1 MTRYLWVTARKAEGF
16 PVTAACEIAGISTST
31 FYEWAHAR
39 EHGPTEA
46 QWEEISLCDE
56 IVNIYEDNDG
66 TYGVPRIHA
75 ELVDLGWVVNHKKVE
90 RLMREL
96 GLQGVHKPATV
107 RTTVPAGGEHPHV
120 PDRIGRDFSVGAPC
134 TRWVGDITYI
144 STGEGWLYLASVLD
158 LGSRKY
164 VGYSMADHMRTGLVS
179 DALDMAINAH
189 GGAVQGTVMHS
200 DRGSQYLS
208 GDFQEKVKDAGM
220 LQSVG
225 RTGVCWDNA
234 AAESLWSS
242 LKREVVH
249 RYRFA
254 TRAEA
259 RRAIFAWINWYN
271 QHRRHSALGYLSPNR
286 YEQQYTQ
293 THSGLKAA

>member
-1 MTRYLWVTARKAEGF
+1 MTRYEWVAARKAEGF
-16 PVTAACEIAGISTST
+16 PVTAACKMAGISTST
-31 FYEWAHAR
+31 FYEWAQAR
-39 EHGPTEA
+39 VQGPTEA
-46 QWEEISLCDE
+46 QWEEITLCDE
-56 IVNIYEDNDG
+56 IVNIYKDNDS

-75 ELVDLGWVVNHKKVE
+75 ELVDLGWVVNRKRIE

-96 GLQGVHKPATV
+96 GLQGVHKPAKV
-107 RTTVPAGGEHPHV
+107 RTTVPAGAEHPHV
-120 PDRIGRDFSVGAPC
+120 PDLIGRDFSVGAPC

-144 STGEGWLYLASVLD
+144 STGEGWLYLASVID
-158 LGSRKY
+158 LGSRRF
-164 VGYSMADHMRTGLVS
+164 VGYSMAEHMRTELVA
-179 DALDMAINAH
+179 DALDMAIAAH
-189 GGAVQGTVMHS
+189 SGHVQGTVMHT

-208 GDFQEKVKDAGM
+208 HDFQDQVRDAGM
-220 LQSVG
+220 RQSVG
-225 RTGVCWDNA
+225 RTGSCWDNA

-242 LKREVVH
+242 LKRELVH

-271 QHRRHSALGYLSPNR
+271 QHRRHSALGYMSPIS

-293 THSGLKAA
+293 IHRGLKAS